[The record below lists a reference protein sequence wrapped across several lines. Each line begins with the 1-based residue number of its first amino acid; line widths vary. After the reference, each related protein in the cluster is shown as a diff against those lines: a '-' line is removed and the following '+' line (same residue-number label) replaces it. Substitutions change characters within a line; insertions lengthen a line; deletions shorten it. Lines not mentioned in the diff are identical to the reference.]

1 VNSHGKDTL
10 GELMMKVS
18 PWSQSFSKGEPHRC
32 CNA

>member
-18 PWSQSFSKGEPHRC
+18 PWSQ
-32 CNA
+32 